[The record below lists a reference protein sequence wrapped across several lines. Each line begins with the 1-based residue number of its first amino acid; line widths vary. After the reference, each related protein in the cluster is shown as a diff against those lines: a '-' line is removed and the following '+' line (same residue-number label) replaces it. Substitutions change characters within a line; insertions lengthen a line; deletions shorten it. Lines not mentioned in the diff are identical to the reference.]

1 MGIETLAIAS
11 IAATV
16 IGGGMSAVGAAQG
29 GAASKASYT
38 YQSQVAANNKI
49 IADRNAEYAIA
60 AGETE
65 AQMMGMKT
73 KAQIGQTLAT
83 QGAKGLDVNSGS
95 PLAVRESEAEIGSFN
110 EMMIRHNAGRQAYG
124 AKIEGMNAENQGR
137 VATAAGN
144 QASRAG
150 QIGALSSIVGSAA
163 SVSSKWLGYSRAGVG
178 SDDSYSNLNF
188 DDGTA

>member
-16 IGGGMSAVGAAQG
+16 VGGGISAVGAAQA
-29 GAASKASYT
+29 GAAGKASYT

-65 AQMMGMKT
+65 AQTMGMKT

-83 QGAKGLDVNSGS
+83 QGAKGLNVNSGS
-95 PLAVRESEAEIGSFN
+95 NLAVRESEASIGSFN
-110 EMMIRHNAGRQAYG
+110 EMMIRHNAQRQAYG
-124 AKIEGMNAENQGR
+124 AKVEGMNQENQ
-137 VATAAGN
+137 AKTSMMAGQ
-144 QASRAG
+144 QASKAG

-163 SVSSKWLGYSRAGVG
+163 SVSNKWLGYSRTGVVGG
-178 SDDSYSNLNF
+178 SDDF
-188 DDGTA
+188 GWA